1 MVTNYI
7 CIDSGNTRVKYGI
20 FSGPDLIT
28 AGEIDNTEALPGLI
42 KQYQVQHAIMASVRR
57 PKNIT
62 LAVPGTIIWLDH
74 ETPVPIQNQYG
85 TPATLGMDRLAA
97 VVGANYL
104 FPAQDCL
111 VIDAGTCI
119 TFDYID
125 RNKNYYGGSISPGLA
140 MKFKALHTFTGKLP
154 LVEQTT
160 KNPEP
165 VPLMGQNTI
174 AGLQSGVLNGTLAE
188 VDGLITAYT
197 KQAPELTT
205 VMCGGDAPFFETN
218 LKARIFAV
226 PNLVLIGLNRILNY
240 NV

>member
-1 MVTNYI
+1 M
-7 CIDSGNTRVKYGI
+7 SGEV
-20 FSGPDLIT
+20 PT
-28 AGEIDNTEALPGLI
+28 AGALPALI
-42 KQYQVQHAIMASVRR
+42 AQYQVDHAIMASVRR
-57 PKNIT
+57 PENIP
-62 LAVPGTIIWLDH
+62 LAVPGKMIWLSH

-97 VVGANYL
+97 VVGASYS
-104 FPAQDCL
+104 FAGQDCL

-125 RNKNYYGGSISPGLA
+125 RDKNYLGGSISPGLA

-154 LVEQTT
+154 LVEQTE
-160 KNPEP
+160 KNVEQ
-165 VPLMGQNTI
+165 VPLIGQDTVSC
-174 AGLQSGVLNGTLAE
+174 LQSGVFNGTLAE
-188 VDGLITAYT
+188 VEGLITTYT
-197 KQAPELTT
+197 KQSPDLVT

-226 PNLVLIGLNRILNY
+226 PDLVLIGLNRILNY

>member
-1 MVTNYI
+1 LATNHI

-20 FSGPDLIT
+20 FTGPDFVT
-28 AGEIDNTEALPGLI
+28 AGEVDTTEALPDLM

-57 PKNIT
+57 PENIP
-62 LAVPGTIIWLDH
+62 LAVPGKIIWLSH

-97 VVGANYL
+97 VVGANYF
-104 FPAQDCL
+104 FPEQDCL

-125 RNKNYYGGSISPGLA
+125 RNKKYFGGSISPGLT
-140 MKFKALHTFTGKLP
+140 MKFKALHTFTGRLP
-154 LVEQTT
+154 LVEQTE
-160 KNPEP
+160 KNAEQ
-165 VPLMGQNTI
+165 VPLVGQNTV
-174 AGLQSGVLNGTLAE
+174 ACLQSGVLNGTLAE
-188 VDGLITAYT
+188 VDGMIAAYLKQSPDLI
-197 KQAPELTT
+197 T

-226 PNLVLIGLNRILNY
+226 PDLVLIGLNRILNY